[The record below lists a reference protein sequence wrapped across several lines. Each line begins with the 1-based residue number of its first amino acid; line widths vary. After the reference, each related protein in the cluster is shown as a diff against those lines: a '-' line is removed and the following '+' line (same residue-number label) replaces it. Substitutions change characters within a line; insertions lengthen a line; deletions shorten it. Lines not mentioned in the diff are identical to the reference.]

1 MRKFLLKILPQ
12 HKYAINAQMLGDSA
26 TLAWSN
32 LGYWSQTQ
40 TSYVQAAEALADHL
54 AQAVQLSVNDHLL
67 DLGCGQGASLKY
79 WMDHYHSTRIEAVEL
94 QSSCIEL
101 IQRHLSALR
110 IHHHSFLDLAQ
121 LHPIKP
127 FSVIVCIDAA
137 YHCNLNELLISMSS
151 VLAKNGRIGF
161 HTLMLTEKWQQLT
174 TLQSLRYQTIL
185 KSADVNVHDLLFRQG
200 IEQALK
206 YQNFQKIQ
214 IEDLSSTVLA
224 GFANYIDQRKLKIH
238 NLDAFKITM
247 TAKLCQKLFDDG
259 FVRYVQVTAE
269 KTME

>member
-1 MRKFLLKILPQ
+1 
-12 HKYAINAQMLGDSA
+12 
-26 TLAWSN
+26 
-32 LGYWSQTQ
+32 
-40 TSYVQAAEALADHL
+40 
-54 AQAVQLSVNDHLL
+54 
-67 DLGCGQGASLKY
+67 
-79 WMDHYHSTRIEAVEL
+79 
-94 QSSCIEL
+94 
-101 IQRHLSALR
+101 
-110 IHHHSFLDLAQ
+110 
-121 LHPIKP
+121 
-127 FSVIVCIDAA
+127 
-137 YHCNLNELLISMSS
+137 MSS

-269 KTME
+269 KIME